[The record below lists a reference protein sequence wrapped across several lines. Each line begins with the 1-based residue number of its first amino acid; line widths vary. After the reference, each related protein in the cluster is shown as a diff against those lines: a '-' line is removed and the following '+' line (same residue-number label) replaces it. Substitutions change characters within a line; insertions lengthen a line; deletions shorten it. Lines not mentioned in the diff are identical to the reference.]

1 MLTVMTVTIKSVYM
15 YCTKDV
21 KWMLIWSKIF
31 QEFIFEKKKKICI
44 NLYNILNANGFYES
58 TVLKIMVPFIELYS
72 I

>member
-31 QEFIFEKKKKICI
+31 QEFIFEKKKR
-44 NLYNILNANGFYES
+44 Y
-58 TVLKIMVPFIELYS
+58 V
-72 I
+72 